1 MSEKEQDL
9 PEEDL
14 AELERA
20 YQLLEYPSF
29 AARLSSLI
37 GDPIEQALHLMP
49 KSWYRK
55 IDEAAERS
63 ISGMLDLTINGMT
76 QISPDASN
84 DPLHRV
90 LVMGTGAVGGF
101 FGPALLLAELPVT
114 TALML
119 RSIADI
125 AHSQG
130 EDMSSDDAKLA
141 CIQVFAFGGRTK
153 EDNAAETGYYGL
165 RVTLGLHF
173 SHRLVQFKTPS
184 KAPIPAGINLVRA
197 IASRFGV
204 IVSDKIAAQMVPFAG
219 AVSGA
224 LLNLVFMKHF
234 QDMAKGHF
242 IVRRLERM
250 YGAEA
255 IRQAY
260 ENIGQNTAKPKP
272 SFSQLEGW

>member
-119 RSIADI
+119 RSRQCWSITCRGIRWTGTKSESVYLRSCRSVPPA
-125 AHSQG
+125 
-130 EDMSSDDAKLA
+130 SSA
-141 CIQVFAFGGRTK
+141 
-153 EDNAAETGYYGL
+153 
-165 RVTLGLHF
+165 VTLHG
-173 SHRLVQFKTPS
+173 R
-184 KAPIPAGINLVRA
+184 N
-197 IASRFGV
+197 
-204 IVSDKIAAQMVPFAG
+204 
-219 AVSGA
+219 
-224 LLNLVFMKHF
+224 
-234 QDMAKGHF
+234 
-242 IVRRLERM
+242 
-250 YGAEA
+250 
-255 IRQAY
+255 
-260 ENIGQNTAKPKP
+260 
-272 SFSQLEGW
+272 